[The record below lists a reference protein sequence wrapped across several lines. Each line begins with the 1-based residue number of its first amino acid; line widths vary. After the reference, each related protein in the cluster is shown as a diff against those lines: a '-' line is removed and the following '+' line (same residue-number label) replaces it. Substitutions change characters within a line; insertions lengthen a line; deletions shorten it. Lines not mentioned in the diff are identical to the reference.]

1 MTIVEQF
8 RECFKDVPVGTRFT
22 RQQIID
28 KLRDKYGTN
37 ETSIIPS
44 DHSYNMTNKGLRGAN
59 RENNFFLNVG
69 EGEYEYVG
77 ENFTGMAFSDVIEKY
92 KQNFSW
98 LNNDERYK
106 WVAVAWYKDHWNIDA
121 PDFARML
128 SVAFSKQGNLLMAQM
143 YFPYKMACEYAEEHP
158 EDVRALFRQLYD
170 ESAPLAQRYKAFRA
184 GFNDYIMEKK
194 EKDPDKYKNRGL
206 NHYQDLHAVSVY
218 LAFEYPDKYCIYKS
232 SMYEGCRNLVGFAED
247 RGKARSE
254 VWKLE
259 NCNHLSDAIIEAIKQ
274 DPEVIQMSRSRLGE
288 DCYQDE
294 NYRLLSADIMRYG
307 WILEEE
313 RKKTNKN
320 QPQTEMET
328 EQETESLEEEQGMT
342 DIDKNTILYGPPGTG
357 KTYSTAIYAV
367 AAIEKKP
374 LQSVKAEAY
383 DNVLSRFNQYKE
395 QGRIVS
401 TTFHQSYGYEEFV
414 EGIKPVMDTDEEN
427 RGDVQYEISSG
438 SFKQFCERAAYPVAK
453 EVPDYGLNRQPSIW
467 KVSLGGTYA
476 NPTRTECM
484 ENNHIRIGWD
494 VYGPEIGDDT
504 VYSEG
509 GKFVLKAFISSM
521 KIGDVVLS
529 CYTSTTIDAI
539 GVVTGDYEWHDNYDH
554 YKRVRNVN
562 WLVKGIQEDITEI
575 NNGATMTLSSV
586 YKLSVSLADVMKI
599 VTKYRTEDT
608 TKRSDDN
615 FVFIID
621 EINRGNISK
630 IFGELITLIEPSKRM
645 GQKEG
650 MTVKLP
656 YSQHLFGVPDN
667 VYLIG
672 TMNTAD
678 RSIATID
685 TALRRRFRFVEMQPD
700 PDVLEGIS
708 VEDISIKDLLIRM
721 NRKIAVLYDREH
733 TIGHAYFMPL
743 KTSPTIET
751 LSMIFSRNI
760 LPLLQEYFYED
771 YEKIRLVLGDNNKD
785 AKDEQFILVNDED
798 YSDLFGNTDYDFED
812 SRTYS
817 VNPDAFGNI
826 EAYRSI

>member
-28 KLRDKYGTN
+28 MLHEKYGTN

-44 DHSYNMTNKGLRGAN
+44 DHSYNMTNKGIRGSD
-59 RENNFFLNVG
+59 RGNNFFLNVG
-69 EGEYEYVG
+69 NGEYEYVG
-77 ENFTGMAFSDVIEKY
+77 DHFTGMALSDVIEKY
-92 KQNFSW
+92 KQNFVW

-106 WVAVAWYKDHWNIDA
+106 WVAIAWYKGHWNIDA

-143 YFPYKMACEYAEEHP
+143 YFPYKMACEYAEEYP
-158 EDVRALFRQLYD
+158 EDVRSLFRQLYD
-170 ESAPLAQRYKAFRA
+170 ESVPLAQRYGAFRA
-184 GFNDYIMEKK
+184 GFNDYIAEKK

-247 RGKARSE
+247 RGKAKSE

-259 NCNHLSDAIIEAIKQ
+259 NCNRLSDEIIEAIKQ
-274 DPEVIQMSRSRLGE
+274 DPEVIKMSQDRLGE

-294 NYRLLSADIMRYG
+294 NYRVLSHDIMRYG
-307 WILEEE
+307 WILETEKK
-313 RKKTNKN
+313 KKTQDKGVDE
-320 QPQTEMET
+320 PEV
-328 EQETESLEEEQGMT
+328 ESVELKEDQQMI
-342 DIDKNTILYGPPGTG
+342 DIEKNTILYGPPGTG
-357 KTYSTAIYAV
+357 KTYSTAQYAV
-367 AAIEKKP
+367 AVIEKKP
-374 LQSVKAEAY
+374 LHSIKKEAY
-383 DNVLSRFNQYKE
+383 DAVLSRFNQYKE
-395 QGRIVS
+395 QGRIIT

-414 EGIKPVMDTDEEN
+414 EGIKPVMDSDGEN
-427 RGDVQYEISSG
+427 TGDVQYEIVPG
-438 SFKQFCERAAYPVAK
+438 VFKQFCERAALPVSK
-453 EVPDYGLNRQPSIW
+453 EGPDYGLNRQPSIW
-467 KVSLGGTYA
+467 KVSLGGTHE

-484 ENNHIRIGWD
+484 ANNHIRIGWD
-494 VYGPEIGDDT
+494 SYGPEIGDDT
-504 VYSEG
+504 VYSDG
-509 GKFVLKAFISSM
+509 GKNVLRAFVSGMA
-521 KIGDVVLS
+521 IGDIVLS
-529 CYTSTTIDAI
+529 CFTNTTIDAV
-539 GVVTGDYEWHDNYDH
+539 GVVTGDYEWHDEYPQ
-554 YKRVRNVN
+554 YKRLRKVR
-562 WLVKGIQEDITEI
+562 WLVKNIREDITAI
-575 NNGATMTLSSV
+575 NNGKTMTLPAVYWMSV
-586 YKLSVSLADVMKI
+586 ALPDVMNI
-599 VTKYRTEDT
+599 VAKYNKEGSTQPNE
-608 TKRSDDN
+608 N
-615 FVFIID
+615 NYVFIID

-630 IFGELITLIEPSKRM
+630 IFGELITLIEPSKRV

-685 TALRRRFRFVEMQPD
+685 TALRRRFQFVEMQPD
-700 PDVLEGIS
+700 PDVLDGIS
-708 VEDISIKDLLIRM
+708 VEDISIKDLLISM
-721 NRKIAVLYDREH
+721 NRKITVLYDREH
-733 TIGHAYFMPL
+733 TIGHAYFIPL
-743 KTSPTIET
+743 KASPTIEM

-785 AKDEQFILVNDED
+785 EKDEQFILVNDED

-812 SRTYS
+812 TRTYT
-817 VNPDAFGNI
+817 VNPVAFGNI